1 MKKLLFIVVCGA
13 VGILLLAFAAEQFNI
28 LHGGSTAKATGIR
41 GVILR
46 DSLTIVV
53 MIAMGLAYAVWW
65 WLDDS

>member
-1 MKKLLFIVVCGA
+1 MKKLIFIVTCGA
-13 VGILLLAFAAEQFNI
+13 VGVLLLAFAAEQFNI
-28 LHGGSTAKATGIR
+28 LHGGSAAKATGIR

-53 MIAMGLAYAVWW
+53 MIAMGAAYVVWW